1 MGVTSYE
8 EDGKILW
15 QAYVN
20 VVSNKNRKIREQK
33 REIDLASKEE
43 AEKIYKREYQQACIK
58 VARRENEGATWGE
71 VVEK

>member
-33 REIDLASKEE
+33 REIDLASNGKFQDSC
-43 AEKIYKREYQQACIK
+43 R
-58 VARRENEGATWGE
+58 V
-71 VVEK
+71 